1 MGIGITVGI
10 CFFGG
15 VIVVGVMFVK
25 QGGMDGDM
33 NPFNTGAPRADAG
46 AAVNTGI
53 TPAEDVPTQLP
64 PYVAVV

>member
-33 NPFNTGAPRADAG
+33 NPFNAGAPRAG

-53 TPAEDVPTQLP
+53 TPAEGVPAQLP
-64 PYVAVV
+64 PYVTVV